1 MVNVIYDAIIFREE
15 ASSVHRV
22 IEKSTGIAMFARIY
36 NNPDPAIRRHAHQQM
51 MVMQSAAHEN
61 VIKLLNVI
69 ENSQQ
74 VVLMYEV

>member
-1 MVNVIYDAIIFREE
+1 
-15 ASSVHRV
+15 
-22 IEKSTGIAMFARIY
+22 MFARIY